1 MHICILIDNN
11 PTDILCLNVD
21 NNLSVNEKTEYIND
35 KILNFIKAEL
45 CNVSAY
51 SKINNHKF
59 MVQSSK
65 GTQYTISW
73 KKITMWTEKELANL

>member
-11 PTDILCLNVD
+11 PTDILCINVD
-21 NNLSVNEKTEYIND
+21 NNLSVNEKAEYIND
-35 KILNFIKAEL
+35 KVLNFIKAEL

-51 SKINNHKF
+51 SKINNRKF

-65 GTQYTISW
+65 GTQYIISW
-73 KKITMWTEKELANL
+73 KKITMWNEKELANL